1 MNISS
6 VIIQTKPEFIQEVVT
21 VVTNSRLCEYH
32 FHDEKGRIIVTI
44 EGEGIENEIQKL
56 RQVQQLEHVIS
67 ADMVFS
73 YSEDELERE
82 KDKLLNNDK
91 LPEWLNNPNAKLR
104 DIKYNGDL
112 KGKY

>member
-1 MNISS
+1 MGLGTIRFQSNNI
-6 VIIQTKPEFIQEVVT
+6 FIQEVVA
-21 VVTNSRLCEYH
+21 VVTNSQLCEYH
-32 FHDEKGRIIVTI
+32 IHDEKGRIIVTI

-56 RQVQQLEHVIS
+56 RQVQQLAHVIS

-73 YSEDELERE
+73 YSEDELDRE

-91 LPEWLNNPNAKLR
+91 LPEWLNNQNAKLS

-112 KGKY
+112 KWKY